1 MEYRNSWMYGSLRY
15 KAGFREEVDK
25 FIEAAEK
32 HAATL
37 IENNDII
44 LCPYRDC
51 KNLIAFS
58 DVSTIRPH
66 LIMRGFVPDYTVW
79 IHHGETMVA
88 DDNADVQEHI
98 DDDDLED
105 DPETLR
111 CLSQYSAE
119 FDAQMDRDFGNEQ
132 GGGDAG
138 GWDRNDDDGG
148 VDNDGGA
155 HEGDIDDF
163 DNLEDI
169 IRAVGPEILK
179 RKRSRKS
186 REGEKSIKGDSV

>member
-1 MEYRNSWMYGSLRY
+1 
-15 KAGFREEVDK
+15 
-25 FIEAAEK
+25 
-32 HAATL
+32 
-37 IENNDII
+37 
-44 LCPYRDC
+44 
-51 KNLIAFS
+51 
-58 DVSTIRPH
+58 
-66 LIMRGFVPDYTVW
+66 MRGFVPNYTVW